1 MGNTMTTTFENTN
14 IDFQDMNYAID
25 KGFILITTLD
35 ANESQ
40 NLIKNTIS
48 PSCEEEKINSLIEN
62 NDLSSYII
70 IYGRNSNDSKI
81 YNKYR
86 ELKNF
91 GFDKVFI
98 YIGGM
103 FEWALLQDIYGED
116 NFPTTSKEL
125 DILKFKPLSILNNF
139 NLIQ

>member
-35 ANESQ
+35 VNESQ

-48 PSCEEEKINSLIEN
+48 PSCEEEKINNLIEN

-98 YIGGM
+98 RILI
-103 FEWALLQDIYGED
+103 LLI
-116 NFPTTSKEL
+116 
-125 DILKFKPLSILNNF
+125 I
-139 NLIQ
+139 